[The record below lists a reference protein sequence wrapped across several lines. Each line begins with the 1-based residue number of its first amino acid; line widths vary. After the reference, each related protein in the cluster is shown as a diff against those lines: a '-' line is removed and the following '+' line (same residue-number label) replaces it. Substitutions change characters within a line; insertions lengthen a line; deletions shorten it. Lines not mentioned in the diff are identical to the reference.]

1 MHWAVAD
8 TTKDNGNSS
17 CGSLS
22 YRMFSKLLVLLQAI
36 LLMSGCAAFMGFPPR
51 VTDRSKDLEALQKHI
66 DADAITE
73 CLKAT
78 NEAEACRNKLIT
90 SRTYAIDIQFS
101 AFEEDLFRQ
110 AREAGFAA
118 TVTTL
123 GLTAA
128 GAVAGGGTTQLLSAI
143 AAGITGSRAAFE
155 REVLA
160 ERTVLAIHTSMR
172 ANRMIVLARIRVGLT
187 QSVSQYPLAAGLTDV
202 EDYYFQ
208 GTVLGALIGI
218 TKAVGVKAE
227 EAERGL
233 AIASGLSQ
241 SDAARALRAY
251 ANEPGLSQEEGDARF
266 DNIIQAYKDV
276 GGPDPEG
283 LVVGSFIR
291 DKRPEIEEWQAK
303 VARRL
308 GLIPQTVGKP

>member
-1 MHWAVAD
+1 MVHFAVAN
-8 TTKDNGNSS
+8 TRKDNGSSS
-17 CGSLS
+17 CGFLS
-22 YRMFSKLLVLLQAI
+22 YRMLSKLLVLLQVI

-51 VTDRSKDLEALQKHI
+51 VTDRSADLDALQTDISAK
-66 DADAITE
+66 AITD
-73 CLKAT
+73 CLAT
-78 NEAEACRNKLIT
+78 PTEACRNKLIT
-90 SRTYAIDIQFS
+90 ARTYAVDIQFS
-101 AFEEDLFRQ
+101 AFEENLFRQ

-118 TVTTL
+118 TLTTL

-128 GAVAGGGTTQLLSAI
+128 GAVAGGGTTQVLSAI

-160 ERTVLAIHTSMR
+160 EHTVLAIHTSMR
-172 ANRMIVLARIRVGLT
+172 ANRMIVLARIRLGLT

-218 TKAVGVKAE
+218 TKVVGVKAD

-233 AIASGLSQ
+233 AIATGLSQ
-241 SDAARALRAY
+241 SEAARALRAY

-266 DNIIQAYKDV
+266 DKIIQAYKDV
-276 GGPDPEG
+276 GGPNPEG

-291 DKRPEIEEWQAK
+291 DKRPETEEWQVK

-308 GLIPQTVGKP
+308 GLIP

>member
-1 MHWAVAD
+1 MVHFAVAN
-8 TTKDNGNSS
+8 TRKDNGSS
-17 CGSLS
+17 SYGFLS
-22 YRMFSKLLVLLQAI
+22 YRMLSKLLVLLQVI

-51 VTDRSKDLEALQKHI
+51 VTDRSADLDALQTDISAK
-66 DADAITE
+66 AITD
-73 CLKAT
+73 CLAT
-78 NEAEACRNKLIT
+78 PTEACRNKLIT
-90 SRTYAIDIQFS
+90 ARTYAVDIQFS
-101 AFEEDLFRQ
+101 AFEENLFRQ

-118 TVTTL
+118 TLTTL

-128 GAVAGGGTTQLLSAI
+128 GAVAGGGTTQVLSAI

-160 ERTVLAIHTSMR
+160 EHTVLAIHTSMR
-172 ANRMIVLARIRVGLT
+172 ANRMIVLARIRLGLT

-218 TKAVGVKAE
+218 TKAVGVKAD

-233 AIASGLSQ
+233 AIATGLSQ
-241 SDAARALRAY
+241 SEAARALRAY

-266 DNIIQAYKDV
+266 DKIIQAYKDV
-276 GGPDPEG
+276 GGPNPEG

-291 DKRPEIEEWQAK
+291 DKRPETEEWQVK

-308 GLIPQTVGKP
+308 GLIP

>member
-1 MHWAVAD
+1 MVHFAVAN
-8 TTKDNGNSS
+8 TRKNNGSSS
-17 CGSLS
+17 CGFLS
-22 YRMFSKLLVLLQAI
+22 YVMFSKLLVLLQAI

-51 VTDRSKDLEALQKHI
+51 VTDRSADLKALQDDIERQRYHGR
-66 DADAITE
+66 ASQRRPRRAV
-73 CLKAT
+73 
-78 NEAEACRNKLIT
+78 T
-90 SRTYAIDIQFS
+90 SSLLPGRMRLTSSFPQ
-101 AFEEDLFRQ
+101 FEEDLFRQ

-128 GAVAGGGTTQLLSAI
+128 GAVAGGGTTQVLSAI

-172 ANRMIVLARIRVGLT
+172 ANRMIVLARIRLGLT

-233 AIASGLSQ
+233 AIATGLSQ
-241 SDAARALRAY
+241 SEAARALRAY
-251 ANEPGLSQEEGDARF
+251 ANEPGISVDEKKLRISRILQAIKDLEAPEPDA
-266 DNIIQAYKDV
+266 IA
-276 GGPDPEG
+276 
-283 LVVGSFIR
+283 SFIT
-291 DKRPEIEEWQAK
+291 DGRPETEELQAK

-308 GLIPQTVGKP
+308 RLIP

>member
-1 MHWAVAD
+1 
-8 TTKDNGNSS
+8 
-17 CGSLS
+17 
-22 YRMFSKLLVLLQAI
+22 
-36 LLMSGCAAFMGFPPR
+36 MGFPTR

-78 NEAEACRNKLIT
+78 NDAEACRNKLIT
-90 SRTYAIDIQFS
+90 ARTYAIDIQFS
-101 AFEEDLFRQ
+101 AFEEELFRQ

-128 GAVAGGGTTQLLSAI
+128 GAVAGGGTTQVLSAI

-172 ANRMIVLARIRVGLT
+172 ANRMIVLARIRQGLR
-187 QSVSQYPLAAGLTDV
+187 QSVSEYPLAAGLTDV

-227 EAERGL
+227 EAERAL
-233 AIASGLSQ
+233 AIATGLSQ
-241 SDAARALRAY
+241 SEAARALRAY
-251 ANEPGLSQEEGDARF
+251 ANDSGITDEEKDKRFIAIKDAYIF
-266 DNIIQAYKDV
+266 V
-276 GGPDPEG
+276 GGPHPEKFAT
-283 LVVGSFIR
+283 GSFIR
-291 DKRPEIEEWQAK
+291 DGNPDTEVWQAK
-303 VARRL
+303 VFRRL
-308 GLIPQTVGKP
+308 QELKLIPQKEG

>member
-1 MHWAVAD
+1 VHFAVAN
-8 TTKDNGNSS
+8 TRKDNGSSS
-17 CGSLS
+17 CGFLS
-22 YRMFSKLLVLLQAI
+22 YRMLSKLLVLLQVI

-51 VTDRSKDLEALQKHI
+51 VTDRSADLDALQTDISAK
-66 DADAITE
+66 AITD
-73 CLKAT
+73 CLAT
-78 NEAEACRNKLIT
+78 PTEACRNKLIT
-90 SRTYAIDIQFS
+90 ARTYAVDIQFS
-101 AFEEDLFRQ
+101 AFEENLFRQ

-118 TVTTL
+118 TLTTL

-128 GAVAGGGTTQLLSAI
+128 GAVAGGGTTQVLSAI

-160 ERTVLAIHTSMR
+160 EHTVLAIHTSMR
-172 ANRMIVLARIRVGLT
+172 ANRMIVLARIRLGLT

-218 TKAVGVKAE
+218 TKVVGVKAD

-233 AIASGLSQ
+233 AIATGLSQ
-241 SDAARALRAY
+241 SEAARALRAY

-266 DNIIQAYKDV
+266 DKIIQAYKDV
-276 GGPDPEG
+276 GGPNPEG

-291 DKRPEIEEWQAK
+291 DKRPETEEWQVK

-308 GLIPQTVGKP
+308 GLIP

>member
-1 MHWAVAD
+1 VHFAVAN
-8 TTKDNGNSS
+8 TRKDNGSSS
-17 CGSLS
+17 CGFLS
-22 YRMFSKLLVLLQAI
+22 YRMLSKLLVLLQVI

-51 VTDRSKDLEALQKHI
+51 VTDRSADLDALQTDISAK
-66 DADAITE
+66 AITD
-73 CLKAT
+73 CLAT
-78 NEAEACRNKLIT
+78 PTEACRNKLIAA
-90 SRTYAIDIQFS
+90 RTYAVDIQFS
-101 AFEEDLFRQ
+101 AFEENLFRQ

-118 TVTTL
+118 TLTTL

-128 GAVAGGGTTQLLSAI
+128 GAVAGGGTTQVLSAI

-160 ERTVLAIHTSMR
+160 EHTVLAIHTSMR
-172 ANRMIVLARIRVGLT
+172 ANRMIVLARIRLGLT

-218 TKAVGVKAE
+218 TKVVGVKAD

-233 AIASGLSQ
+233 AIATGLSQ
-241 SDAARALRAY
+241 SEAARALRAY

-266 DNIIQAYKDV
+266 DKIIQAYKDV
-276 GGPDPEG
+276 GGPNPEG

-291 DKRPEIEEWQAK
+291 DKRPETEEWQVK

-308 GLIPQTVGKP
+308 GLIP

>member
-1 MHWAVAD
+1 MHFAVAN
-8 TTKDNGNSS
+8 TRKDNGSSS
-17 CGSLS
+17 CGFLS
-22 YRMFSKLLVLLQAI
+22 YRMLSKLLVLLQVI

-51 VTDRSKDLEALQKHI
+51 VTDRSADLDALQNDI
-66 DADAITE
+66 GAAAITK
-73 CLKAT
+73 CLA
-78 NEAEACRNKLIT
+78 APDEACRNKLIAA
-90 SRTYAIDIQFS
+90 RTYAVDIQFS
-101 AFEEDLFRQ
+101 AFEENLFRQ

-118 TVTTL
+118 TLTTL

-128 GAVAGGGTTQLLSAI
+128 GAVAGGGTTQVLSAI

-160 ERTVLAIHTSMR
+160 EHTVLAIHTSMR
-172 ANRMIVLARIRVGLT
+172 ANRMIVLARIRLGLT

-218 TKAVGVKAE
+218 TKVVGVKAD

-233 AIASGLSQ
+233 AIATGLSQ
-241 SDAARALRAY
+241 SEAARALRAY

-276 GGPDPEG
+276 GGPNPEG

-291 DKRPEIEEWQAK
+291 DKRPETEEWQVK

-308 GLIPQTVGKP
+308 GLIP

>member
-1 MHWAVAD
+1 VHLAVAN
-8 TTKDNGNSS
+8 TTKGNGSSS
-17 CGSLS
+17 CGFLS
-22 YRMFSKLLVLLQAI
+22 YRMLSKLLVLLQAI

-51 VTDRSKDLEALQKHI
+51 VTDRSEDLKALQKHI

-78 NEAEACRNKLIT
+78 NEAEACRNKIIAA
-90 SRTYAIDIQFS
+90 RTYGIDIQFS

-128 GAVAGGGTTQLLSAI
+128 GAVAGGGTTQVLSAI

-172 ANRMIVLARIRVGLT
+172 ANRMIVLARIRQGLT

-233 AIASGLSQ
+233 AIATGLSQ
-241 SDAARALRAY
+241 SEGARALRAY
-251 ANEPGLSQEEGDARF
+251 ANAPGISVDEKKLRISRILQAIKDLEAPEPEA
-266 DNIIQAYKDV
+266 IA
-276 GGPDPEG
+276 
-283 LVVGSFIR
+283 SFIT
-291 DKRPEIEEWQAK
+291 DGRPETEELQAK

-308 GLIPQTVGKP
+308 RLIP

>member
-1 MHWAVAD
+1 MHFAVAN
-8 TTKDNGNSS
+8 TRKDNGSSS
-17 CGSLS
+17 CGFLS
-22 YRMFSKLLVLLQAI
+22 YRMLSKLLVLLQVI

-51 VTDRSKDLEALQKHI
+51 VTDRSADLDALQTDISAK
-66 DADAITE
+66 AITD
-73 CLKAT
+73 CLAT
-78 NEAEACRNKLIT
+78 PTEACRNKLIT
-90 SRTYAIDIQFS
+90 ARTYAVDIQFS
-101 AFEEDLFRQ
+101 AFEENLFRQ

-118 TVTTL
+118 TLTTL

-128 GAVAGGGTTQLLSAI
+128 GAVAGGGTTQVLSAI

-160 ERTVLAIHTSMR
+160 EHTVLAIHTSMR
-172 ANRMIVLARIRVGLT
+172 ANRMIVLARIRLGLT

-218 TKAVGVKAE
+218 TKAVGVKAD

-233 AIASGLSQ
+233 AIATGLSQ
-241 SDAARALRAY
+241 SEAARALRAY

-266 DNIIQAYKDV
+266 DSIIQAYKDV
-276 GGPDPEG
+276 GGPNPDG

-291 DKRPEIEEWQAK
+291 DKRPETEEWQVK

-308 GLIPQTVGKP
+308 GLIP

>member
-1 MHWAVAD
+1 MI
-8 TTKDNGNSS
+8 
-17 CGSLS
+17 S
-22 YRMFSKLLVLLQAI
+22 YKMLSKLLVLLQVT
-36 LLMSGCAAFMGFPPR
+36 LLMSGCAAFMGFPTR
-51 VTDRSKDLEALQKHI
+51 VTNRSDDLKALQDDI
-66 DADAITE
+66 GADAITK
-73 CLKAT
+73 CLEKADD
-78 NEAEACRNKLIT
+78 ACRNKLIT
-90 SRTYAIDIQFS
+90 ARTYAVDVQFS

-118 TVTTL
+118 TLTTL

-128 GAVAGGGTTQLLSAI
+128 GAVAGAGTTQVLSAI

-172 ANRMIVLARIRVGLT
+172 ANRMIVLARIRQGLT

-233 AIASGLSQ
+233 AIATGLSQ
-241 SDAARALRAY
+241 SEAARALQTFL
-251 ANEPGLSQEEGDARF
+251 NDPGLSQEEKVRRLKA
-266 DNIIQAYKDV
+266 IQEAIKA
-276 GGPDPEG
+276 EG
-283 LVVGSFIR
+283 SPPPSAIASFITDR
-291 DKRPEIEEWQAK
+291 RPETEELRAK
-303 VARRL
+303 VAKRL
-308 GLIPQTVGKP
+308 GLIP

>member
-1 MHWAVAD
+1 MVHFAVAN
-8 TTKDNGNSS
+8 TRKDNGSSS
-17 CGSLS
+17 CGFLS
-22 YRMFSKLLVLLQAI
+22 YRMLSKLLILLQVI

-51 VTDRSKDLEALQKHI
+51 VTDRSADLDALQTDIGAK
-66 DADAITE
+66 AITD
-73 CLKAT
+73 CLAT
-78 NEAEACRNKLIT
+78 PTEACRNKLIAA
-90 SRTYAIDIQFS
+90 RTYAVDIQFS
-101 AFEEDLFRQ
+101 AFEENLFRQ

-118 TVTTL
+118 TLTTL

-128 GAVAGGGTTQLLSAI
+128 GAVAGGGTTQVLSAI

-160 ERTVLAIHTSMR
+160 EHTVLAIHTSMR
-172 ANRMIVLARIRVGLT
+172 ANRMIVLARIRLGLT

-218 TKAVGVKAE
+218 TKVVGVKAD

-233 AIASGLSQ
+233 AIATGLSQ
-241 SDAARALRAY
+241 SEAARALRAY

-266 DNIIQAYKDV
+266 DNIIEAYKDV
-276 GGPDPEG
+276 GGPNPEG

-291 DKRPEIEEWQAK
+291 DKRPETEEWQVK

-308 GLIPQTVGKP
+308 GLIP

>member
-1 MHWAVAD
+1 MHV
-8 TTKDNGNSS
+8 TKLWCGRAAG
-17 CGSLS
+17 GSLS
-22 YRMFSKLLVLLQAI
+22 YRNLSKLLVLLQAI
-36 LLMSGCAAFMGFPPR
+36 LLMSGCAAFKGFPPR
-51 VTDRSKDLEALQKHI
+51 VTDRSTDLQALKHDI
-66 DADAITE
+66 DATAIKRCLNTPTE
-73 CLKAT
+73 G
-78 NEAEACRNKLIT
+78 CRNTIVAA
-90 SRTYAIDIQFS
+90 RTYGIDIQFS

-118 TVTTL
+118 TMTIL

-128 GAVAGGGTTQLLSAI
+128 GAAAGGGTAQVLSAI

-172 ANRMIVLARIRVGLT
+172 ANRMIVLARIRQGLRQT
-187 QSVSQYPLAAGLTDV
+187 LAEYPLAAGLTDV

-218 TKAVGVKAE
+218 TIAVGVKAE

-233 AIASGLSQ
+233 AIATGLSQ
-241 SDAARALRAY
+241 SEAARALRAY
-251 ANEPGLSQEEGDARF
+251 ANEPGLSEAEGDARF
-266 DNIIQAYKDV
+266 ANIIRAYKDV
-276 GGPDPEG
+276 GGPNPEG

-291 DKRPEIEEWQAK
+291 DKRPETEEWQVK

-308 GLIPQTVGKP
+308 GLIP

>member
-1 MHWAVAD
+1 VHFAVAN
-8 TTKDNGNSS
+8 TRKDNGSSS
-17 CGSLS
+17 CGFLS
-22 YRMFSKLLVLLQAI
+22 YRMLSKLLVLLQVI

-51 VTDRSKDLEALQKHI
+51 VTNSSDDLKALQDDI
-66 DADAITE
+66 GAGAITK
-73 CLKAT
+73 CLEKAD
-78 NEAEACRNKLIT
+78 EACRNKLIT
-90 SRTYAIDIQFS
+90 ARTYAIDIQFS
-101 AFEEDLFRQ
+101 AFEENLFRQ

-118 TVTTL
+118 TLTTL

-128 GAVAGGGTTQLLSAI
+128 GAVAGGGTTQVLSAI

-160 ERTVLAIHTSMR
+160 EHTVLAIHTSMR
-172 ANRMIVLARIRVGLT
+172 ANRMIVLARIRLGLT

-218 TKAVGVKAE
+218 TKAVGVKAD

-233 AIASGLSQ
+233 AIATGLSQ
-241 SDAARALRAY
+241 SEAARALRAY

-276 GGPDPEG
+276 GGPNPEG

-291 DKRPEIEEWQAK
+291 DKRPETEEWQVK

-308 GLIPQTVGKP
+308 GLIP